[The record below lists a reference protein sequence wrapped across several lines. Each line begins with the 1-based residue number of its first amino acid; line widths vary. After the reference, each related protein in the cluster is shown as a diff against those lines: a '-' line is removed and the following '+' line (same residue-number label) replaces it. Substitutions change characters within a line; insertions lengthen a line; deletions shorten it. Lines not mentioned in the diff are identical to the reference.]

1 MWINTSYTR
10 RFLGGRQ
17 PLCGSGVTSSMPL
30 IFRPAFWSCRIACS
44 RPAPGPLTFTS
55 ISIIPLLRAS
65 AAAFSAA
72 RPAANGVLLRAPLN
86 PTVPADAHEIVSPL
100 VSVMVTIVLLNVALM
115 WATPLVTPLRIFF
128 FAPGFAPAAVLA
140 CSPMIAACLSLA
152 DRPDYA
158 VPAVPLSSA
167 NLKHEDVKHD
177 ESASSRF
184 TFHVSCFMFHVLLT
198 EFLHALLAGDRLA
211 RALAG
216 AGVGAGALAADGE
229 AATVAEATVAADLA
243 EAADVLL
250 DVAPP
255 GAF

>member
-1 MWINTSYTR
+1 
-10 RFLGGRQ
+10 
-17 PLCGSGVTSSMPL
+17 MPL

-128 FAPGFAPAAVLA
+128 FAPAFAPVAVLA
-140 CSPMIAACLSLA
+140 CSPMGDACLSLA

-167 NLKHEDVKHD
+167 NLKHEDVKHE
-177 ESASSRF
+177 ESLF
-184 TFHVSCFMFHVLLT
+184 MFHVSCFTFYLPSSFTPFLPATVLRGPL
-198 EFLHALLAGDRLA
+198 RV
-211 RALAG
+211 RALERVRWPRTG
-216 AGVGAGALAADGE
+216 RLRRWRR
-229 AATVAEATVAADLA
+229 
-243 EAADVLL
+243 
-250 DVAPP
+250 PR
-255 GAF
+255 